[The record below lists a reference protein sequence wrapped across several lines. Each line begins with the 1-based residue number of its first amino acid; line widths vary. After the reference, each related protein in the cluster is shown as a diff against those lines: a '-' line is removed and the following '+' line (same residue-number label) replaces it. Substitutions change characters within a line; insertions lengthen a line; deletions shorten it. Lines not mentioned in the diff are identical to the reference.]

1 MKKQIFI
8 SYSRKDLAVVEPF
21 VKEIEART
29 GLRCWIDWTGI
40 ESGDK
45 FEKKIV
51 EAINQVDVVLFFL
64 SDNSMASDYTEME
77 ISYAYNTKKRV
88 VPVMLDGG
96 QLRGWFL
103 FKFGLISFID
113 CNESRQVDTL
123 MSNLVTWCGGCVPQ
137 PKPQPVKTYKVGD
150 YFDDGEKQGVVFEVS
165 EDGRHGK
172 IVSLVESELSW
183 SIHEERSV
191 EKKIKEVVKKIQ
203 IGAQEQSEQAN
214 QSETILKTMAISESD
229 GMYNQRCIEKIADWR
244 TVYPAFAWC
253 ADLGEG
259 WYLPAFEEVKK
270 FVISEDDKGEYH
282 TWLKRIKEKR
292 FGKRDAGWYW
302 SSTECDEFNALCVHK
317 LFSYSKDGAK
327 CYNYTVRA
335 VAVF

>member
-40 ESGDK
+40 ESGAK

-51 EAINQVDVVLFFL
+51 EAIDQVDVVLFFL

-103 FKFGLISFID
+103 FKFGSINFID

-150 YFDDGEKQGVVFEVS
+150 YFDDGQKQGVVFEVS
-165 EDGRHGK
+165 QDGRHGK
-172 IVSLVESELSW
+172 IVSLVQECLEW
-183 SIHEERSV
+183 CKRV
-191 EKKIKEVVKKIQ
+191 EYNRYVQTKAIDM
-203 IGAQEQSEQAN
+203 AN
-214 QSETILKTMAISESD
+214 
-229 GMYNQRCIEKIADWR
+229 GMLNQRLIEQVVRWR
-244 TVYPAFAWC
+244 MKYPAFVWC
-253 ADLGEG
+253 ADLGNG
-259 WYLPAFEEVKK
+259 WYLPAVEELKK
-270 FVISEDDKGEYH
+270 LLLDDVVHEKLNRTLQERGATQLFSKGE
-282 TWLKRIKEKR
+282 WK
-292 FGKRDAGWYW
+292 WYW
-302 SSTECDEFNALCVHK
+302 SSTEYDELYVWYVG
-317 LFSYSKDGAK
+317 LYGKDTYLEDK
-327 CYNYTVRA
+327 DIKQYVRA
-335 VAVF
+335 VAQF

>member
-40 ESGDK
+40 ESGAK

-51 EAINQVDVVLFFL
+51 EAIDQVDVVLFFL

-103 FKFGLISFID
+103 FKFGSISFID

-137 PKPQPVKTYKVGD
+137 PKLQPVKTYKVGD
-150 YFDDGEKQGVVFEVS
+150 YFDDGQKQGVVFEVS

-172 IVSLVESELSW
+172 IVSLVQDQLAWCTSSEY
-183 SIHEERSV
+183 
-191 EKKIKEVVKKIQ
+191 KKFRGMRTNTYTKNGELNQHKVKQ
-203 IGAQEQSEQAN
+203 IYG
-214 QSETILKTMAISESD
+214 
-229 GMYNQRCIEKIADWR
+229 WR
-244 TVYPAFAWC
+244 NKYPAFVWC
-253 ADLGEG
+253 ADLGED
-259 WYLPAFEEVKK
+259 WYLPALEELQLLLLDATV
-270 FVISEDDKGEYH
+270 
-282 TWLKRIKEKR
+282 LKAVNCTLKLRGCNMCMVSPDGI
-292 FGKRDAGWYW
+292 GMYW
-302 SSTECDEFNALCVHK
+302 SSSEYQYDKSCACVVDLNAGGLQ
-317 LFSYSKDGAK
+317 
-327 CYNYTVRA
+327 NYGKYRICKVLA
-335 VAVF
+335 VAQF